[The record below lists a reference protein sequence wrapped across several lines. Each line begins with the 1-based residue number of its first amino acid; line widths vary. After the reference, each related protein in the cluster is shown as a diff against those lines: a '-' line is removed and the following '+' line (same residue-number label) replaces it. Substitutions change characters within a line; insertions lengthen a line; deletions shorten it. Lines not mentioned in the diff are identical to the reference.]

1 MKFSVFHALSCK
13 KAGFVSLRHN
23 ELVDIIGKLCEE
35 VCRDVRKQPM
45 LMELNGVKL
54 HQTTAKR
61 RPEARLDGVPKVSGW
76 RVFMDVSAFELNAQR
91 HGSFDIQKCFRRNKE
106 EKKPAYNQ
114 RVLKAENA
122 TFTLL
127 VLATNGGKG
136 RECKTL

>member
-1 MKFSVFHALSCK
+1 
-13 KAGFVSLRHN
+13 
-23 ELVDIIGKLCEE
+23 
-35 VCRDVRKQPM
+35 
-45 LMELNGVKL
+45 
-54 HQTTAKR
+54 
-61 RPEARLDGVPKVSGW
+61 
-76 RVFMDVSAFELNAQR
+76 MDVSAFELNALR
-91 HGSFDIQKCFRRNKE
+91 HGSFDIQKCFRRYKE